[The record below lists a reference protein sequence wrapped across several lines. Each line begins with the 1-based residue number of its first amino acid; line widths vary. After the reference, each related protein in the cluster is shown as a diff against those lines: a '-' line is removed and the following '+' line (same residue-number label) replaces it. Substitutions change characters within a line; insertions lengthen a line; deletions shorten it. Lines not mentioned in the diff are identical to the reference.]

1 MSLSIIV
8 IFKKASICFFLLKD
22 TSQVRMI
29 NAIKQAT
36 NGPFS
41 YSKIECGLND
51 ISSHFVEF
59 SNVYN
64 TDRRSNA
71 TQSNLVYKNV

>member
-1 MSLSIIV
+1 MSHNFRSSVNFRVCLIV
-8 IFKKASICFFLLKD
+8 AN
-22 TSQVRMI
+22 R
-29 NAIKQAT
+29 
-36 NGPFS
+36 PFS
-41 YSKIECGLND
+41 YSKIGCGSND

-64 TDRRSNA
+64 ADTWSNA